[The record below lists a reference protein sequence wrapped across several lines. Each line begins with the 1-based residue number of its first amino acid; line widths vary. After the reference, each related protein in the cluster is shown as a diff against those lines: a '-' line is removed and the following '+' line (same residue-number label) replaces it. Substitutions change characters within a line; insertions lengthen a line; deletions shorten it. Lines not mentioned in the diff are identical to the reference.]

1 MIRKTILCALL
12 LSSAL
17 MLFGCGSKLDAGIDI
32 MTNAV
37 EEMSRLEPTPEP
49 TMTLRPTLVPTPQP
63 TPEPTSEPSPQPT
76 AVPSATPLPAP
87 TPQTDSFLTG
97 SQRADYLRYAPYSD
111 LANDEQRTGFVKTA
125 SRDISAHLTAD
136 QDVSAICESL
146 IYKESANVGFLLQC
160 ADRSGLTDAGIMDVF
175 PDCNMQ
181 YRYMVDVNG
190 FAQCRLKECV
200 PFGGTVTAQPGDIIF
215 WLDGEGKA
223 VNYGIISAVADTYIR
238 TILTRPDGS
247 HAAVD
252 INWGNLGVICSENAV
267 VVHLIYPKNEQ
278 FVYMF
283 CVNEMRL
290 TPAAACGVMANIYKE
305 SSFRNYIESDGS
317 YGLCQWLGERRSTLV
332 SWCNQNGLDYTTLYG
347 QLRFMFYELSY
358 EEYTP
363 LVNILYSLGNT
374 PDDAAKAAREWC
386 YKFEQPANAGDVG
399 YYRGI
404 SAKNDFYPIYSQ
416 YSNGT

>member
-1 MIRKTILCALL
+1 MNIKKSIICAMLLC
-12 LSSAL
+12 S
-17 MLFGCGSKLDAGIDI
+17 MVFTTGCGGKLSTGIDI

-37 EEMSRLEPTPEP
+37 EEMSKLEPTPEP
-49 TMTLRPTLVPTPQP
+49 TMTPRPTPAPTQSPQP
-63 TPEPTSEPSPQPT
+63 TPEPAPQPT
-76 AVPSATPLPAP
+76 PEASP
-87 TPQTDSFLTG
+87 TPEPTPALQTDSFLTG
-97 SQRADYLRYAPYSD
+97 SRQADYLRFPPFSD

-125 SRDISAHLTAD
+125 QQGIAAHLTAN

-146 IYKESANVGFLLQC
+146 IYGESANVGFLLQC

-190 FAQCRLKECV
+190 FSQCKLKECV
-200 PFGGTVTAQPGDIIF
+200 PFGGTVMPQPGDLIF
-215 WLDGEGKA
+215 WLDAEGKA
-223 VNYGIISAVADTYIR
+223 VNYGIISAASDTYIR

-247 HAAVD
+247 RAAVD
-252 INWGNLGVICSENAV
+252 MNWGNLGVICSESAV

-278 FVYMF
+278 FVFMF

-305 SSFRNYIESDGS
+305 SSFRNYIDAGGS

-347 QLRFMFYELSY
+347 QLCFMFYELSY
-358 EEYTP
+358 EKYTP

-386 YKFEQPANAGDVG
+386 YKFEQPANAGDIG
-399 YYRGI
+399 YARGI

-416 YSNGT
+416 YSNGM

>member
-1 MIRKTILCALL
+1 MNIKKSTICALL
-12 LSSAL
+12 LVSMVLTSA
-17 MLFGCGSKLDAGIDI
+17 CGGKLGAGIDI

-37 EEMSRLEPTPEP
+37 EEMSKLEPTPEP
-49 TMTLRPTLVPTPQP
+49 TLTPAPTPAPTAQL
-63 TPEPTSEPSPQPT
+63 TPEPTIEPTSVPTATPQP
-76 AVPSATPLPAP
+76 SP

-97 SQRADYLRYAPYSD
+97 SQRADYLRFAPYSD

-125 SRDISAHLTAD
+125 ERDISAHLTVD
-136 QDVSAICESL
+136 QNVSALCESL
-146 IYKESANVGFLLQC
+146 IYGESANVGYLLQC

-190 FAQCRLKECV
+190 FAQCKLKECV
-200 PFGGTVTAQPGDIIF
+200 PFGGTVMPQSGDIIF

-223 VNYGIISAVADTYIR
+223 VNYGIISAAADTYIR

-252 INWGNLGVICSENAV
+252 MNWGNLGVICSENAV

-278 FVYMF
+278 FVYLF

-305 SSFRNYIESDGS
+305 SSFRNYIEAGGS

-332 SWCNQNGLDYTTLYG
+332 TWCNQNDLDYTTLYG
-347 QLRFMFYELSY
+347 QLCYMFYELSY
-358 EEYTP
+358 EKYTP

-374 PDDAAKAAREWC
+374 PEDAAKAAREWC
-386 YKFEQPANAGDVG
+386 YKFEQPANAGDIG
-399 YYRGI
+399 YSRGL
-404 SAKNDFYPIYSQ
+404 SAQNDFYPIYSQ
-416 YSNGT
+416 YSNGM